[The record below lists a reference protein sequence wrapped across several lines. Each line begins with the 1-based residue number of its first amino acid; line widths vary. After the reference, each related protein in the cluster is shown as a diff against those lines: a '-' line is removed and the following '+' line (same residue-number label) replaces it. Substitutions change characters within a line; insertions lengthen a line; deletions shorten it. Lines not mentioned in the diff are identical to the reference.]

1 MILEHTAEQEDLRRS
16 VGRFVREKAPSS
28 EVRRVMETDEGY
40 DPAVWSQMADQL
52 GLQGIGVPEM
62 YGGSGSGVPELAV
75 VLEEMGRGLLPGPF
89 LSSTLAA
96 TAIQA
101 AGDEEACKEL
111 LPGLAAGTSLG
122 TVAFCERDGSWDPSV
137 TAEAVPREG
146 GWLLRGHKSFVTDGA
161 AADTIVTVA
170 RADGGLRLFA
180 VDGGAPGLSRTPLT
194 TMDQTRKMARL
205 VFDETPA
212 RLLGED
218 DAAPLVEHVL
228 DIAAVLLA
236 AEQVGAAAFC
246 QEMAVE
252 YAKVRM
258 QFGRPIG
265 SFQAVKHRCADMLAA
280 VELARSAAYHAV
292 WAAAEAPDELPVA
305 ASMAKVACSEAC
317 SQVTADNVHVH
328 GGVGFT
334 WEHDAHLYFRRAKS
348 SELLFGS
355 PTHHRELLAQRTG
368 L

>member
-1 MILEHTAEQEDLRRS
+1 
-16 VGRFVREKAPSS
+16 VRDKAPSS

-40 DPAVWSQMADQL
+40 EPAVWSQMADQL
-52 GLQGIGVPEM
+52 GLQGIGVPER
-62 YGGSGSGVPELAV
+62 YGGSGSGIPELAV

-89 LSSTLAA
+89 LSSALAA
-96 TAIQA
+96 AAIQA

-122 TVAFCERDGSWDPSV
+122 TVAFCERDGRWDPSV
-137 TAEAVPREG
+137 TSDASPHDG
-146 GWLLRGHKSFVTDGA
+146 GWLLRGHKSFVTDGG
-161 AADTIVTVA
+161 AADVIVTVA
-170 RADGGLRLFA
+170 RADSGLRLVA
-180 VDGGAPGLSRTPLT
+180 VEGGASGLSRIPLT
-194 TMDQTRKMARL
+194 TMDPTRKMARL
-205 VFDETPA
+205 VFDDTPA
-212 RLLGED
+212 RLLGADE
-218 DAAPLVEHVL
+218 AAPLVAHVL
-228 DIAAVLLA
+228 DLAAVLLA
-236 AEQVGAAAFC
+236 AEQVGVAAFS

-252 YAKVRM
+252 YAKVRV

-317 SQVTADNVHVH
+317 SQVAADNVHVH